1 MKLKLPTGRKERLIA
16 LGAAALLLIF
26 IILIC
31 LGIYKLCSG
40 TEIDSELF
48 VERKYDQRN
57 PIERHAAMV
66 DTLLLRPRNPL
77 TLTNAQGER
86 IKRRVT
92 SVKSFRTSFPDLN
105 DVQLATAR
113 RLGIPHIADR
123 EEAVHRKEELVYIG
137 DNPFY
142 EVRPLSHSIPY
153 LIPRAATLLTD
164 ISRAFI
170 DSLASKGYPFHKLVV
185 TSVLRTQKDIKKL
198 RHVNVNASQNSC
210 HQYGTTF
217 DITYNQF
224 VRVQDPDLPKQ
235 EMSNGVI
242 LKSILAEVLED
253 QRQMGTCYVKYE
265 HKQACFHIPAR

>member
-57 PIERHAAMV
+57 PIERHATMV

-123 EEAVHRKEELVYIG
+123 EEAAHRKEELVYIG

-198 RHVNVNASQNSC
+198 RHVTSASNPE
-210 HQYGTTF
+210 TE
-217 DITYNQF
+217 
-224 VRVQDPDLPKQ
+224 VR
-235 EMSNGVI
+235 
-242 LKSILAEVLED
+242 
-253 QRQMGTCYVKYE
+253 
-265 HKQACFHIPAR
+265 